1 MSDEVIYEGKFGNIM
16 RKLCE
21 QTENNTNDLPAAAIT
36 GDSEAYAKTLLSNTV
51 SVFMPDRIE
60 RKAQFFRTAKEI
72 GEEYLIDLIISE
84 HDNYITAKYSLEC
97 DSDFHCLKKIIS
109 QADELTFGIDGD
121 KVLLS
126 LIFFTHATYSS
137 GRKISP
143 LDD

>member
-1 MSDEVIYEGKFGNIM
+1 MNDEVIYERKFGDII

-21 QTENNTNDLPAAAIT
+21 QAENNTHDFPFVAIT
-36 GDSEAYAKTLLSNTV
+36 GDSKENAKTLLSNTV

-109 QADELTFGIDGD
+109 QADELTFSVDGD

>member
-1 MSDEVIYEGKFGNIM
+1 MSDEVIYEGKFGDII

-21 QTENNTNDLPAAAIT
+21 QAENNTNDRPSAAIT
-36 GDSEAYAKTLLSNTV
+36 GDSKENAKTLLSNTV

-60 RKAQFFRTAKEI
+60 RKINFLRTAKEI

-84 HDNYITAKYSLEC
+84 HDTYITATYSLEC
-97 DSDFHCLKKIIS
+97 DAGFHCLREVIS
-109 QADELTFGIDGD
+109 QADELTFGVDGD

-126 LIFFTHATYSS
+126 LIFYTHATYSS